1 LNDQIVT
8 IEQIKEEHILGYHQ
22 AVDMV
27 AREKKYLARIQGP
40 PLESAQAFAKENIQ
54 NGNAHIVAIANGIVV
69 GWCDIVP
76 MKKDTFSHCGVLGMG
91 VVADFRG
98 QGIGQKLIKAALQRA
113 KENGLEKVELEVFHT
128 NTNAISLYE
137 KMGFVVEGRKRREAK
152 LEGQYLD
159 CIEMALFMNES

>member
-1 LNDQIVT
+1 
-8 IEQIKEEHILGYHQ
+8 
-22 AVDMV
+22 
-27 AREKKYLARIQGP
+27 
-40 PLESAQAFAKENIQ
+40 
-54 NGNAHIVAIANGIVV
+54 
-69 GWCDIVP
+69 